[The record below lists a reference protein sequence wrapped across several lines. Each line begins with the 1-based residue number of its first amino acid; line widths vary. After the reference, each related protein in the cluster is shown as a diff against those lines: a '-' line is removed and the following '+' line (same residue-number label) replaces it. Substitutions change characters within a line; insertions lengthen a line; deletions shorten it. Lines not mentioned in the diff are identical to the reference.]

1 MVSKSTK
8 RSSMASHH
16 RPISLSLI
24 HISLKEPELKER
36 LKNTKKE
43 KEPLSAFCRVCQEL
57 GYEIYEMDI
66 ICAGEEFHAAMKRS
80 TNGGG
85 ENSPMLAGEDD
96 FYELFMANLK

>member
-1 MVSKSTK
+1 MEIGAMLDEL
-8 RSSMASHH
+8 REMASKDEKI
-16 RPISLSLI
+16 RQ
-24 HISLKEPELKER
+24 ELLDTRKD
-36 LKNTKKE
+36 TH
-43 KEPLSAFCRVCQEL
+43 PLAAFCSKCREL